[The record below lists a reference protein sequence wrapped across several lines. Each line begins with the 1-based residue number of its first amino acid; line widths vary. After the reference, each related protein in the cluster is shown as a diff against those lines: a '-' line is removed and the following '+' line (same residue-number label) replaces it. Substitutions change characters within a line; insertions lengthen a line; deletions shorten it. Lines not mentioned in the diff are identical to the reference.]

1 LRLERTS
8 AKQIGQ
14 GGLLLVKQ
22 LDMSTVELTNLSADQ
37 GGPHRL
43 TTVLVAEDDP
53 MSRQILQ
60 RSLHSWGFKVVAVHD
75 GVQALESVGAG
86 DGPELL
92 LLDWMMPEMDG
103 LELCRRIRALE
114 KPVYPYIVLLTARDA
129 KQDLVTAFEAGADD
143 YLTKPFHV
151 EELRARLRAG
161 TRILTLQRD
170 LIGAREQ
177 LRFQANHDSL
187 TGVWNRRAIMDLLAE
202 ELERARRNHQP
213 LGVMMIDLDH
223 FKSINDRFG
232 HAAGDVVLREVAARL
247 VASVRSYDRVGRY
260 GGEEFLVLLSNASLE
275 EMTRRA
281 RRVCEMVAERPIL
294 CEGHELSVTA
304 SIGGTA
310 MGEDTPIVQ
319 SRLLR
324 FADIALYRAKER
336 GRNRV
341 ETCDYQP

>member
-1 LRLERTS
+1 VFSAEADELEFV
-8 AKQIGQ
+8 K
-14 GGLLLVKQ
+14 GLLVVKQ
-22 LDMSTVELTNLSADQ
+22 LDVSAPGISNMSPDEGA
-37 GGPHRL
+37 PHRA
-43 TTVLVAEDDP
+43 TTVLVAEDDR
-53 MSRQILQ
+53 MSRQILE
-60 RSLHSWGFKVVAVHD
+60 RSLYSWGFKVRAVDD
-75 GVQALESVGAG
+75 GVQALESLRAP
-86 DGPELL
+86 DAPELL

-103 LELCRRIRALE
+103 LELCRRIRSLH

-161 TRILTLQRD
+161 TRILGLQSD
-170 LIGAREQ
+170 LIQAREQ

-187 TGVWNRRAIMDLLAE
+187 TGIWSRRAIMDLLSE

-232 HAAGDVVLREVAARL
+232 HAAGDVVLREVAERL
-247 VASVRSYDRVGRY
+247 VASVRSYDRIGRY
-260 GGEEFLVLLSNASLE
+260 GGEEFLLILSNASLE
-275 EMTRRA
+275 EVTRRA
-281 RRVCEMVAERPIL
+281 ERLCEVVAERPVL
-294 CEGHELSVTA
+294 YEQHALSVTV
-304 SIGGTA
+304 SIGGA
-310 MGEDTPIVQ
+310 AKPEDTPIVQ

-324 FADIALYRAKER
+324 FADIALYRAKEQ

-341 ETCDYQP
+341 VACAYQQ